1 MLDKET
7 YPNAKVVG
15 LASKFIPVKID
26 AGTDTGGKVF
36 EKFKGEGVPL
46 IVFLNPKGKEVNRF
60 TGFLPPDDF
69 VKEMQTSLKKA
80 K

>member
-1 MLDKET
+1 MDKAT

-26 AGTDTGGKVF
+26 AGTEAGGKVF
-36 EKFKGEGVPL
+36 EKFKGEAVPTIL
-46 IVFLNPKGKEVNRF
+46 FVSPQGKELHRF
-60 TGFLPPDDF
+60 VGFLPPDDF
-69 VKEMQTSLKKA
+69 IKEMQTALKKA